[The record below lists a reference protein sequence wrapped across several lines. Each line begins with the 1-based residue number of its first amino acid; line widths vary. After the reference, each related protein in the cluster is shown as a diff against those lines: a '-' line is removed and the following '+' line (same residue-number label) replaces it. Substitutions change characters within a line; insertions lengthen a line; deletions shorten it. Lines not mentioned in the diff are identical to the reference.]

1 MNSFFFSH
9 FLLAHFL
16 VDYPFQ
22 TDKLFE
28 TKTKKFYGVIIHSL
42 ILFFFLILLSIP
54 YSTNFFVFISSI
66 SLALLHLFQDQIK
79 IYLTK
84 KEEGENFYY
93 FLIDQILHIFFI
105 FLFSLLP
112 LPDVIYKDRGFLKFY
127 FDPFY
132 SYLIVSLIFVTYF
145 IWIFLHSINNTFF
158 KKEPLVKGFWKYY
171 GYLERIFAF
180 FVSFLYPYIFFISY
194 IFLLPRFFK
203 KKKIIEGF
211 LGISLSLLLGI
222 LLRWI
227 R

>member
-16 VDYPFQ
+16 VDYPLQ

-28 TKTKKFYGVIIHSL
+28 TKTKKFFGVLIHSL

-54 YSTNFFVFISSI
+54 YTMNIFVLISSF
-66 SLALLHLFQDQIK
+66 SLALLHLLQDQIK

-93 FLIDQILHIFFI
+93 FFLDQILHVLFI

-112 LPDVIYKDRGFLKFY
+112 LPDVIYKDSGFLKFY
-127 FDPFY
+127 FDPFW
-132 SYLIVSLIFVTYF
+132 SYLIIFLIIVSYF
-145 IWIFLHSINNTFF
+145 YWIFYHSIFNTFF

-171 GYLERIFAF
+171 GYIERLFAF
-180 FVSFLYPYIFFISY
+180 LISFIYPLLFFISY
-194 IFLLPRFFK
+194 IFLFPRFFK
-203 KKKIIEGF
+203 KKKINEGF
-211 LGISLSLLLGI
+211 LGISFSIILGI

>member
-28 TKTKKFYGVIIHSL
+28 TKMKKFCGVLIHSF
-42 ILFFFLILLSIP
+42 ILFLFLVILSIP
-54 YSTNFFVFISSI
+54 YTTNIFVLISSF
-66 SLALLHLFQDQIK
+66 SLTLLHLLQDQIK

-93 FLIDQILHIFFI
+93 FLGDQILHVFFI
-105 FLFSLLP
+105 FLFSFLP
-112 LPDVIYKDRGFLKFY
+112 LPDVIYKDNGFLKFY
-127 FDPFY
+127 FDPFN
-132 SYLIVSLIFVTYF
+132 SYFIVFLIIVSYF
-145 IWIFLHSINNTFF
+145 YWIFSHSIFNTFF
-158 KKEPLVKGFWKYY
+158 KKEPLLKGFWKYY
-171 GYLERIFAF
+171 GYIERLFAF
-180 FVSFLYPYIFFISY
+180 LVSFIYPFVFFISY
-194 IFLLPRFFK
+194 IFLFPRFFK

-211 LGISLSLLLGI
+211 LGISFSIILGI